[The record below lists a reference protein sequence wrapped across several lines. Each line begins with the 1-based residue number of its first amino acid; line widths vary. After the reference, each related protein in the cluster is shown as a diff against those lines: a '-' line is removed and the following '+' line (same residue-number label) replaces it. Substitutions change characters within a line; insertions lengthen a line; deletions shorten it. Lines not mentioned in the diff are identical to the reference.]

1 MTSYIQFPRYAINF
15 VPNQNFIHII
25 SDFYRENKSLKN
37 QFESKIQHQLYIQ
50 IKSPFYIENIENEKN
65 LILSISSIKNEIEI
79 PTDLSFKQ
87 LEYNLKDH
95 NGAFIVELKKNLNF
109 EFFINQI
116 VRRFDEFRKVLSP
129 SDYQK
134 DITQFGELTERQIIN
149 YQIWGDPYL
158 FQDSQY
164 YISVLTFDD
173 IQKNNQMYLTENLK
187 KLFQNVDC
195 IDFEK
200 ISLFKQSAEN
210 DNFQEIHSI
219 LI

>member
-1 MTSYIQFPRYAINF
+1 MTSFIQFPRYAINF

-50 IKSPFYIENIENEKN
+50 IKSPFYINNIENEKN
-65 LILSISSIKNEIEI
+65 LILSISNIKNEIKI
-79 PTDLSFKQ
+79 PNDLSFKQ

-95 NGAFIVELKKNLNF
+95 NGAFIVELKKNFNF

-173 IQKNNQMYLTENLK
+173 IQKNNQMYLTDNLK
-187 KLFQNVDC
+187 KLFQNLDC

-200 ISLFKQSAEN
+200 ISLSKQSAEH

-219 LI
+219 LL

>member
-1 MTSYIQFPRYAINF
+1 MILVLS
-15 VPNQNFIHII
+15 NQNI
-25 SDFYRENKSLKN
+25 
-37 QFESKIQHQLYIQ
+37 
-50 IKSPFYIENIENEKN
+50 
-65 LILSISSIKNEIEI
+65 
-79 PTDLSFKQ
+79 
-87 LEYNLKDH
+87 LKDH
-95 NGAFIVELKKNLNF
+95 NGTFIVELKKNLNF

-164 YISVLTFDD
+164 YISVLIFDD

-200 ISLFKQSAEN
+200 ISLSKQSTEH
-210 DNFQEIHSI
+210 DNFQEIQSI
-219 LI
+219 LLQQLFDLDIMFILV

>member
-50 IKSPFYIENIENEKN
+50 IKSPFYIDNIENEKN
-65 LILSISSIKNEIEI
+65 LILSISRIKNEIEI

-95 NGAFIVELKKNLNF
+95 NGAFIVELKKNFNF

-164 YISVLTFDD
+164 YISVLIFDD

-200 ISLFKQSAEN
+200 ISLVKQSAE
-210 DNFQEIHSI
+210 DDYFQEIHSI
-219 LI
+219 QL